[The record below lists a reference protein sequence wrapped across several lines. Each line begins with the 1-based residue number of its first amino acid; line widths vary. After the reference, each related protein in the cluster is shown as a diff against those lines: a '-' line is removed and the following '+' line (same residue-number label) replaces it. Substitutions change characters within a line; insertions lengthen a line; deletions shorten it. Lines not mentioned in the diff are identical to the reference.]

1 LIEDYFREIASLID
15 GEPCIEGAS
24 MAYDKRT
31 PHIGFLR
38 GTLYFSDG
46 SVLHLREYV
55 NVQKTVERYM
65 YVYQYQDREGV
76 LVFRYDNSPHF
87 PDLSTQNGL
96 ELFWVSTI
104 SFWCSSNAQGALL
117 SSFLVIYPFQP
128 WAVLGKGF
136 PLRLVEIVFCCR
148 TDIKENNP
156 LTALYRFQP

>member
-1 LIEDYFREIASLID
+1 MIEDYFREIASLID
-15 GEPCIEGAS
+15 AEPCIEGAS

-55 NVQKTVERYM
+55 NVQNTVERYM

-87 PDLSTQNGL
+87 PDLSTFPHHKHDGSKSNVINSTQPHLKRVL
-96 ELFWVSTI
+96 EEI
-104 SFWCSSNAQGALL
+104 HPLL
-117 SSFLVIYPFQP
+117 KL
-128 WAVLGKGF
+128 K
-136 PLRLVEIVFCCR
+136 
-148 TDIKENNP
+148 
-156 LTALYRFQP
+156 

>member
-15 GEPCIEGAS
+15 AEPCIEGAS

-55 NVQKTVERYM
+55 NVQNTVERYM

-87 PDLSTQNGL
+87 PDLSTFPHHKHDGTESNVINSTQPQIKRVL
-96 ELFWVSTI
+96 EEI
-104 SFWCSSNAQGALL
+104 HPLL
-117 SSFLVIYPFQP
+117 KL
-128 WAVLGKGF
+128 K
-136 PLRLVEIVFCCR
+136 
-148 TDIKENNP
+148 
-156 LTALYRFQP
+156 